1 LGNGFRNSDCF
12 GANSSVFRKGGE
24 ILFCPSLTDQWSQ
37 WPEKRH
43 HIGTQYDR
51 QLGKFDKARVIVVR
65 AAEQY
70 PQNEDLPPVLPKRK
84 KRPYVSPIKRGSFE
98 KKLRRRAGLVPV
110 KPLVA
115 PQNGLL
121 VKKLIPVAH
130 MVLGARATVL
140 DGVGRL
146 LKVIPVKACRACP
159 ELYVGQYGHE
169 IRSCQGQ
176 KSSARLSQHDWIP
189 AYLDDVFVPVEA
201 FHLADRLAKVPTH
214 DQRFDIDRIAAIV
227 ELCIQAGVDL
237 PKYPTHRR
245 TSPIKGG
252 RIGAIVEDVENSDS
266 DMEDWMSSE
275 DREDGDKEKEDME
288 RSTSRNSNGGS
299 FNLISGMNPEENV
312 PLSNDRDTIGMSQEE
327 NVIDSTSN
335 KRDALGMSPEG
346 SVGYANSNDKHTLHM
361 SLEGPVGF
369 SNSNN
374 RTCSDEPQAE
384 TRLEG
389 AVEVINDEDDLQI
402 VAEKTLHAWDSLREG
417 ARQLMKHYPVKACG
431 YCPEVHVGPRGHRVR
446 LCGAFKHQWRKGQHG
461 WQEAALDDLI
471 PPRYVW
477 HVRDI
482 NGPPL
487 KNSLRNYYGQAPIIV
502 ELCLQAGA
510 KVPEQYKPRMRLDVV
525 IPDLDEHDMVA

>member
-1 LGNGFRNSDCF
+1 MCILMCFLVTCASLQLCLQGFL
-12 GANSSVFRKGGE
+12 RK
-24 ILFCPSLTDQWSQ
+24 FCLC
-37 WPEKRH
+37 R
-43 HIGTQYDR
+43 
-51 QLGKFDKARVIVVR
+51 
-65 AAEQY
+65 
-70 PQNEDLPPVLPKRK
+70 
-84 KRPYVSPIKRGSFE
+84 
-98 KKLRRRAGLVPV
+98 
-110 KPLVA
+110 
-115 PQNGLL
+115 
-121 VKKLIPVAH
+121 
-130 MVLGARATVL
+130 
-140 DGVGRL
+140 
-146 LKVIPVKACRACP
+146 LKVVVWCGRACP

-288 RSTSRNSNGGS
+288 RSTSSNSNGGS

-346 SVGYANSNDKHTLHM
+346 SVGYANSNDRHTLHM

-471 PPRYVW
+471 PPRYVAF
-477 HVRDI
+477 HI
-482 NGPPL
+482 NMG
-487 KNSLRNYYGQAPIIV
+487 K
-502 ELCLQAGA
+502 
-510 KVPEQYKPRMRLDVV
+510 
-525 IPDLDEHDMVA
+525 

>member
-1 LGNGFRNSDCF
+1 MAMHSIPPCPLRQLCLRPQKRQRRIAAVAVTTEHCSFSCSCFSSLSHFSPTPSSCCFSSLAICHFSRLSQLATPRQRISRFHLGRNTGLQRRRWGLGNGFRNSDCF

-24 ILFCPSLTDQWSQ
+24 ILFCPSLTEQWSQ

-43 HIGTQYDR
+43 HIGTQYGR

-84 KRPYVSPIKRGSFE
+84 KRPYVNPVKRGSFE

-237 PKYPTHRR
+237 PKYPTYRR

-275 DREDGDKEKEDME
+275 DREDGDKEKGEME
-288 RSTSRNSNGGS
+288 R
-299 FNLISGMNPEENV
+299 
-312 PLSNDRDTIGMSQEE
+312 
-327 NVIDSTSN
+327 
-335 KRDALGMSPEG
+335 K
-346 SVGYANSNDKHTLHM
+346 
-361 SLEGPVGF
+361 
-369 SNSNN
+369 
-374 RTCSDEPQAE
+374 
-384 TRLEG
+384 
-389 AVEVINDEDDLQI
+389 VINDEDDLQI